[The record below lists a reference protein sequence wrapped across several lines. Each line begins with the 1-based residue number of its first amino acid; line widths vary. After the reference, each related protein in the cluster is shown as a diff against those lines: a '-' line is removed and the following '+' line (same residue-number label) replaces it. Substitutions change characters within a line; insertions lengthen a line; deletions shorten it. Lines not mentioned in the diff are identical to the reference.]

1 MSGWVSLLVA
11 HDCRHGIGGLTGL
24 RSRMPAPC
32 FLSSARNRL
41 INSPLQAV
49 ALYISPQ
56 VLQVQTNTYAA
67 HSHSCNNRTGI
78 HNTPTWLPS
87 NSQPVANPKTIPFP
101 TKALHRPQGRS
112 G

>member
-1 MSGWVSLLVA
+1 MSGWITLLVA
-11 HDCRHGIGGLTGL
+11 RDCRHGFGGLTGL

-41 INSPLQAV
+41 FKSPLQAV
-49 ALYISPQ
+49 ALYNSPQ

-67 HSHSCNNRTGI
+67 HPHSCNNRTGI
-78 HNTPTWLPS
+78 HNTPTWLLS
-87 NSQPVANPKTIPFP
+87 NSQSVADPETTPCP

-112 G
+112 A